1 VSYILEALKKS
12 DQRRRRDAV
21 PDLQTEHAPGP
32 PQRKKRVIW
41 PWLLVGALLL
51 NAFLLV
57 FFLPSSHRDDILT
70 DIDSPENQTFVPPT
84 PITVENV
91 PDQGTVQP
99 PQRSTALPELPIVT
113 EAHTTAPA
121 NTGADPEE
129 SAVMPQASIEPAPKE
144 TIPENETNELSTVE
158 PDMENTEADLAVEM
172 ATDEP
177 EPSLDVEL
185 LDLEEFPLEEETAVK
200 PEKPELVPMLDNL
213 PNYIKEKL
221 PELSISFHAFNR
233 APRSRLVSINGR
245 ILREGQSVA
254 EGLILEEIT
263 PKGVVLSY
271 QDTRFRIG
279 VF

>member
-21 PDLQTEHAPGP
+21 PDLQTDHAPAP
-32 PQRKKRVIW
+32 PQRKKRFIW
-41 PWLLVGALLL
+41 PWLLIGILLL
-51 NAFLLV
+51 NALLLT
-57 FFLPSSHRDDILT
+57 FFLPSFHRDDILT
-70 DIDSPENQTFVPPT
+70 DLNVPEIQANVPPPST
-84 PITVENV
+84 GVENI
-91 PDQGTVQP
+91 PDKETVQP
-99 PQRSTALPELPIVT
+99 PLSPTALPELPIVT
-113 EAHTTAPA
+113 EADTTAPA
-121 NTGADPEE
+121 STGVDPDEP
-129 SAVMPQASIEPAPKE
+129 AVMSPASGETSPKE
-144 TIPENETNELSTVE
+144 TIPENETNDLSSGE
-158 PDMENTEADLAVEM
+158 PDMETPEAGLAVEV
-172 ATDEP
+172 AAVAP
-177 EPSLDVEL
+177 EPSLDVDL
-185 LDLEEFPLEEETAVK
+185 LDLKEFSLEEEPAAK

-213 PNYIKEKL
+213 PNHIKEEL

-271 QDTRFRIG
+271 QGTRFRVG